1 MAKVFSVELSD
12 GANRFAELTL
22 PATDYELLDAL
33 DKLQL
38 QPGEN
43 PQWEIYE
50 HTHFQYLEVF
60 VSDCSLY
67 ELNSLSRKLGNMD
80 HDQLGAFEGLFKMA
94 LDKREGPMSIADL
107 FTYANNT
114 DCCHVL
120 NDVGSDDQLGR
131 FYAVNGFIPE
141 LEDIPDFAFDRLD
154 YSRIG
159 KEMREAEHGV
169 FTRFGYVLQND
180 TLKPSHE
187 EIGKSPQAPAY
198 TLRLLIGRYP
208 FETGGEPEIT
218 TTLDFPA
225 SEAALVKALEHVGAA
240 SWEEVI
246 FTVDDS
252 AIPGLPEDMYGD
264 SFESINDYAQ
274 TVKEIQDAG
283 ELTKFKAVMT
293 AKGCTTISEALQI
306 ADQLDQYIFE
316 PKVSTAED
324 VARDEI
330 QASVSVQSID
340 SLIKHVN
347 LYAYGRELIEEY
359 GSKLT
364 SFGLVTPRDG
374 LELEAVNQT
383 GPQLSM

>member
-1 MAKVFSVELSD
+1 M
-12 GANRFAELTL
+12 
-22 PATDYELLDAL
+22 
-33 DKLQL
+33 
-38 QPGEN
+38 
-43 PQWEIYE
+43 
-50 HTHFQYLEVF
+50 
-60 VSDCSLY
+60 SDCSLY
-67 ELNSLSRKLGNMD
+67 ELNSLSRKLESMN

-120 NDVGSDDQLGR
+120 NDVSSDDQLGR

-180 TLKPSHE
+180 TLKPSRE
-187 EIGKSPQAPAY
+187 EIGKSPQAPDY

-208 FETGGEPEIT
+208 FETGGDPEIT

-225 SEAALVKALEHVGAA
+225 SEAAMVKALEHVGAA

-246 FTVDDS
+246 FTVEDS
-252 AIPGLPEDMYGD
+252 AIPGFPEDMYGD
-264 SFESINDYAQ
+264 SFEAINDYAQ
-274 TVKEIQDAG
+274 TVKEIQENG
-283 ELTKFKAVMT
+283 ELTKFKAVVT
-293 AKGCTTISEALQI
+293 AKGCATISEALLI
-306 ADQLDQYIFE
+306 VEQLDQYFFE
-316 PKVSTAED
+316 PKVSTPED

-330 QASVSVQSID
+330 NATVSVQSID

-347 LYAYGRELIEEY
+347 LYAYGRELMEEY
-359 GSKLT
+359 RSNLT
-364 SFGLVTPRDG
+364 PFGLITPRDG
-374 LELEAVNQT
+374 QELEAVNQT

>member
-38 QPGEN
+38 QPGAS

-159 KEMREAEHGV
+159 KEMREAERGV

-187 EIGKSPQAPAY
+187 EIGKSPQAPDY

-208 FETGGEPEIT
+208 FETGGEPEVT

-225 SEAALVKALEHVGAA
+225 SEAAMVKALEHVGAA

-246 FTVDDS
+246 FTVEDS
-252 AIPGLPEDMYGD
+252 AIPGFPEDMYGD
-264 SFESINDYAQ
+264 SFEAINDYAQ
-274 TVKEIQDAG
+274 TVKEIQENG
-283 ELTKFKAVMT
+283 ELTKFKAVVT
-293 AKGCTTISEALQI
+293 AKGCTTISEALLI
-306 ADQLDQYIFE
+306 VEQLDQYFFE
-316 PKVSTAED
+316 PKVSTPED

-330 QASVSVQSID
+330 NATVSVQSID

-347 LYAYGRELIEEY
+347 LYAYGRELMEEY
-359 GSKLT
+359 RSNLT
-364 SFGLVTPRDG
+364 PFGLITPRDG
-374 LELEAVNQT
+374 QELEAVNQT

>member
-33 DKLQL
+33 DKLQM
-38 QPGEN
+38 QAGEN

-187 EIGKSPQAPAY
+187 EIGKSPQAPDY

-208 FETGGEPEIT
+208 FETGGEPEVT

-225 SEAALVKALEHVGAA
+225 SEAAMVKALEHVGAA

-246 FTVDDS
+246 FTVEDS
-252 AIPGLPEDMYGD
+252 TIPGFPEDMYGD
-264 SFESINDYAQ
+264 SFEAINDYAQ
-274 TVKEIQDAG
+274 TVKEIQENG
-283 ELTKFKAVMT
+283 ELTKFKAVVT
-293 AKGCTTISEALQI
+293 AKGCATISEALLI
-306 ADQLDQYIFE
+306 VEQLDQYFFE
-316 PKVSTAED
+316 PKVSTPED

-330 QASVSVQSID
+330 NATVSVQSID

-347 LYAYGRELIEEY
+347 LYAYGRELMDEY
-359 GSKLT
+359 RSNLT
-364 SFGLVTPRDG
+364 PFGLITPRDG
-374 LELEAVNQT
+374 QELEAVNQT

>member
-33 DKLQL
+33 DKLQM
-38 QPGEN
+38 QAGEN

-94 LDKREGPMSIADL
+94 LDKREGLMSIADL

-187 EIGKSPQAPAY
+187 EIGKSPQAPDY

-208 FETGGEPEIT
+208 FETGGEPEVT

-225 SEAALVKALEHVGAA
+225 SEAAMVKALEHVGAA

-246 FTVDDS
+246 FTVEDS
-252 AIPGLPEDMYGD
+252 AIPGFPEDMYGD
-264 SFESINDYAQ
+264 SFEAINDYAQ
-274 TVKEIQDAG
+274 TVKEIQENG
-283 ELTKFKAVMT
+283 ELTKFKAVVT
-293 AKGCTTISEALQI
+293 AKGCATISEALLI
-306 ADQLDQYIFE
+306 VEQLDQYFFE
-316 PKVSTAED
+316 PKVSTPED
-324 VARDEI
+324 VACDEI
-330 QASVSVQSID
+330 NATVSIQSID

-347 LYAYGRELIEEY
+347 LYAYGRELMDEY
-359 GSKLT
+359 RSNLT
-364 SFGLVTPRDG
+364 PFGLITPQDG
-374 LELEAVNQT
+374 QELEAVNQT

>member
-33 DKLQL
+33 DKLQM
-38 QPGEN
+38 QPGAS

-60 VSDCSLY
+60 VNDCTLY
-67 ELNSLSRKLGNMD
+67 ELNSLSRKLGSME
-80 HDQLGAFEGLFKMA
+80 QAEIGAFEGLFKMA
-94 LDKREGPMSIADL
+94 MDKREGPMSIADL
-107 FTYANNT
+107 FTYANSV
-114 DCCHVL
+114 DCCHV
-120 NDVGSDDQLGR
+120 VSEATDDAKLGR
-131 FYAVNGFIPE
+131 FYAENGFVAE
-141 LEDIPDFAFDRLD
+141 LDGISDAIFEKLDFEK
-154 YSRIG
+154 IG
-159 KEMREAEHGV
+159 KEMRQAEGGV

-180 TLKPSHE
+180 TLKPIDE
-187 EIGKSPQAPAY
+187 GVGKAPQSPDY

-208 FETGGEPEIT
+208 FETGGEPEVT

-252 AIPGLPEDMYGD
+252 AIPGFPEDMYGD

-316 PKVSTAED
+316 SKVSTAED

>member
-252 AIPGLPEDMYGD
+252 AIPGFPEDMYGD

>member
-38 QPGEN
+38 QPGAS

-187 EIGKSPQAPAY
+187 EIGKSPQAPDY

-208 FETGGEPEIT
+208 FETGGEPEVT

-225 SEAALVKALEHVGAA
+225 SEAAMVKALEHVGAA

-246 FTVDDS
+246 FTVEDS
-252 AIPGLPEDMYGD
+252 AIPGFPEDMYGD
-264 SFESINDYAQ
+264 SFEAINDYAQ
-274 TVKEIQDAG
+274 TVKEIQENG
-283 ELTKFKAVMT
+283 ELTKFKAVVT
-293 AKGCTTISEALQI
+293 AKGCTTISEALLI
-306 ADQLDQYIFE
+306 VEQLDQYFFE
-316 PKVSTAED
+316 PKVSTPED

-330 QASVSVQSID
+330 NATVSVQSID

-347 LYAYGRELIEEY
+347 LYAYGRELMEEY
-359 GSKLT
+359 RSNLT
-364 SFGLVTPRDG
+364 PFGLITPRDG
-374 LELEAVNQT
+374 QELEAVNQT

>member
-1 MAKVFSVELSD
+1 LAKVFSVELSD

-38 QPGEN
+38 QPGAN

-67 ELNSLSRKLGNMD
+67 ELNSLSRKLGSMN
-80 HDQLGAFEGLFKMA
+80 HDELGAFEGLFKMA

-120 NDVGSDDQLGR
+120 NDVSSDDQLGR

-180 TLKPSHE
+180 TLKPSRE
-187 EIGKSPQAPAY
+187 EIGKSPQAPDY

-208 FETGGEPEIT
+208 FETGGDPEIT

-252 AIPGLPEDMYGD
+252 AIPGFPEDMYGD

>member
-33 DKLQL
+33 DKLQM
-38 QPGEN
+38 QAGEN
-43 PQWEIYE
+43 PQWEINE

-60 VSDCSLY
+60 VNDCTLY
-67 ELNSLSRKLGNMD
+67 ELNSLSRKLGSME
-80 HDQLGAFEGLFKMA
+80 QAEIGAFEGLFKMA
-94 LDKREGPMSIADL
+94 MDKREGPMSIADL
-107 FTYANNT
+107 FTYANSV
-114 DCCHVL
+114 DCCHV
-120 NDVGSDDQLGR
+120 VSEATDDAKLGR
-131 FYAVNGFIPE
+131 FYAENGFVTE
-141 LEDIPDFAFDRLD
+141 LDGIPDSVFEKLD
-154 YSRIG
+154 FGKIG
-159 KEMREAEHGV
+159 KEMRQAEGGV

-180 TLKPSHE
+180 TLKPIDE
-187 EIGKSPQAPAY
+187 GVGKAPQSPDY
-198 TLRLLIGRYP
+198 TLRLLVARYP
-208 FETGGEPEIT
+208 FESGGDPEIT

-240 SWEEVI
+240 SWEEII
-246 FTVDDS
+246 FTVEDS
-252 AIPGLPEDMYGD
+252 AIPGFPEDLYGD
-264 SFESINDYAQ
+264 SFEELNDYAQ

-283 ELTKFKAVMT
+283 ELTKFKAVVT
-293 AKGCTTISEALQI
+293 AKGCATISEALQI

-383 GPQLSM
+383 GPQFSM

>member
-33 DKLQL
+33 DKLQM
-38 QPGEN
+38 QAGEN

-180 TLKPSHE
+180 TLKPFHE
-187 EIGKSPQAPAY
+187 EIGKSPLTPDY

-208 FETGGEPEIT
+208 FETGGEPEVT

-225 SEAALVKALEHVGAA
+225 SEAAMVKALEHVGAA

-246 FTVDDS
+246 FTVEDS
-252 AIPGLPEDMYGD
+252 AIPGFPEDMYGD
-264 SFESINDYAQ
+264 SFEAINDYAQ
-274 TVKEIQDAG
+274 TVKEIQENG
-283 ELTKFKAVMT
+283 ELTKFKAVVT
-293 AKGCTTISEALQI
+293 AKGCTTISEALLI
-306 ADQLDQYIFE
+306 AEQLDQYFFE
-316 PKVSTAED
+316 PKVSTPED

-330 QASVSVQSID
+330 NTTVSVQSID

-347 LYAYGRELIEEY
+347 LYAYGRELMEEY
-359 GSKLT
+359 RSNLT
-364 SFGLVTPRDG
+364 PFGLITPRNG
-374 LELEAVNQT
+374 QELEAVNQT
-383 GPQLSM
+383 VPQLSM

>member
-38 QPGEN
+38 QPGAS

-107 FTYANNT
+107 FTYANNS

-252 AIPGLPEDMYGD
+252 AIPGFPEDMYGD